1 MNSLRFAFFNEI
13 NAMMTLAS
21 EYSVTSP
28 LGKLVSRDTSVQGRQ
43 NVVPEKCSH
52 NLRILLPLL
61 KDSSIQAKGTLF
73 WNPKPRFNL
82 HSGDTLAIK
91 K

>member
-28 LGKLVSRDTSVQGRQ
+28 LGKLVSRDTPFRGDKMWSRK
-43 NVVPEKCSH
+43 NVHIIFVSCY
-52 NLRILLPLL
+52 LY
-61 KDSSIQAKGTLF
+61 
-73 WNPKPRFNL
+73 
-82 HSGDTLAIK
+82 
-91 K
+91 